1 MAKGSVRR
9 FLPVLAGLLAL
20 LGGGKASPAPEAAA
34 GLSPGPAWWE
44 VRLLVT
50 VRGEYRS
57 WEAGGGPRRPAVAG
71 DYTYRARWEGRL
83 EPDGDDFL
91 LVHLKTE
98 VLEWRL
104 GEKAG
109 PPGEETRLEAPPAS
123 APELRL
129 DYVLREGR
137 SLEFSIGLDGCIDL
151 PLHGHRGKISLLLP
165 RSASR
170 PDGPGGDRY
179 DDFLTAGSNSI
190 VLPGDG
196 PRPAEART
204 VLLRGNGNGAS
215 WGPRPGPASPTGP
228 ASATRT
234 RSRPS
239 SPSPPADPRAVR
251 PADGTCRRR
260 GGSAPG

>member
-1 MAKGSVRR
+1 MVKGSAGR

-20 LGGGKASPAPEAAA
+20 LAGGKASPAPGPAPGPSA
-34 GLSPGPAWWE
+34 GPAWWE

-50 VRGEYRS
+50 VRGQYKS
-57 WEAGGGPRRPAVAG
+57 WEAGGAPRKPGVVG
-71 DYTYRARWEGRL
+71 NYSYRARWEGRL

-109 PPGEETRLEAPPAS
+109 LPGEETRLEAPPAS

-129 DYVLREGR
+129 NYVLREGQ
-137 SLEFSIGLDGCIDL
+137 SLELSVSLDGCIDL
-151 PLHGHRGKISLLLP
+151 PLHGRPGKISLLLP

-170 PDGPGGDRY
+170 PDGLAGDRY

-190 VLPGDG
+190 VLPDTDLGRRRPVRTFSWKWERGVLG
-196 PRPAEART
+196 PP
-204 VLLRGNGNGAS
+204 S
-215 WGPRPGPASPTGP
+215 RPGL
-228 ASATRT
+228 
-234 RSRPS
+234 
-239 SPSPPADPRAVR
+239 
-251 PADGTCRRR
+251 ADGAGWSDAHSVEAVVTLAAR
-260 GGSAPG
+260 

>member
-1 MAKGSVRR
+1 MAKGSARR

-20 LGGGKASPAPEAAA
+20 LGGGKASPPPGAAA

-57 WEAGGGPRRPAVAG
+57 WEAGGGSRRPAVAG
-71 DYTYRARWEGRL
+71 DYFYRASWEGRL

-109 PPGEETRLEAPPAS
+109 PPGHETRLEAPPAS

-129 DYVLREGR
+129 DYVLRKGR
-137 SLEFSIGLDGCIDL
+137 SLEFSVGLDGCIDL
-151 PLHGHRGKISLLLP
+151 PLHGLPGKISLLLP

-170 PDGPGGDRY
+170 PDGLAGDRY
-179 DDFLTAGSNSI
+179 SDFLTVGSNSI
-190 VLPGDG
+190 VLPATDL
-196 PRPAEART
+196 ARRKPVRSFAWKWERG
-204 VLLRGNGNGAS
+204 VL
-215 WGPRPGPASPTGP
+215 GPAS
-228 ASATRT
+228 
-234 RSRPS
+234 RPGL
-239 SPSPPADPRAVR
+239 
-251 PADGTCRRR
+251 ADGAGFSDAHSVETVVTLAAR
-260 GGSAPG
+260 

>member
-20 LGGGKASPAPEAAA
+20 FGGGKASPPPGAAFGAP
-34 GLSPGPAWWE
+34 SGPAWWE

-71 DYTYRARWEGRL
+71 DYSYRARWEGRL

-109 PPGEETRLEAPPAS
+109 LPGEETRLEAPPAS

-129 DYVLREGR
+129 NYVLKEGR
-137 SLEFSIGLDGCIDL
+137 SLEFSIGLDGCIHL
-151 PLHGHRGKISLLLP
+151 PLHGSPGKVPLLLP
-165 RSASR
+165 QSASR
-170 PDGPGGDRY
+170 PDGLAGDRY
-179 DDFLTAGSNSI
+179 DEFLTAGSNSI
-190 VLPGDG
+190 VLPETDLARR
-196 PRPAEART
+196 RPVRSFAWKWERG
-204 VLLRGNGNGAS
+204 VL
-215 WGPRPGPASPTGP
+215 GPAS
-228 ASATRT
+228 
-234 RSRPS
+234 RPGL
-239 SPSPPADPRAVR
+239 
-251 PADGTCRRR
+251 ADGAGFNDAHSVEAVVTLAAR
-260 GGSAPG
+260 

>member
-9 FLPVLAGLLAL
+9 LLPVLAGLLAL
-20 LGGGKASPAPEAAA
+20 LGLGKAFPTPGAAV

-57 WEAGGGPRRPAVAG
+57 WEAGGGRGRPDVAG
-71 DYTYRARWEGRL
+71 DYSYRARWEGRL

-104 GEKAG
+104 REKAG

-137 SLEFSIGLDGCIDL
+137 SLEFSVGLDGCIDL
-151 PLHGHRGKISLLLP
+151 PLHGLPGKISLLLP

-170 PDGPGGDRY
+170 PDGLAGDRY

-190 VLPGDG
+190 VLPDTDLARR
-196 PRPAEART
+196 RPVRSFAWKWERG
-204 VLLRGNGNGAS
+204 VL
-215 WGPRPGPASPTGP
+215 GPAS
-228 ASATRT
+228 
-234 RSRPS
+234 RPGL
-239 SPSPPADPRAVR
+239 ADRAGFNDAHSVEAVVTLAAR
-251 PADGTCRRR
+251 
-260 GGSAPG
+260 